1 MTSSARIGKIAAGS
15 LVLAVLATS
24 PSMLRA
30 QGLRSAPASVSLI
43 VVVPPRPAAPL
54 RELRQVEQRMVGR
67 GVMEVSA
74 FVGFVGEPVS
84 RVDVARADAPTA
96 GMHELLGRDAEGRM
110 VRIDGRTRLA
120 LTPDESAGSRVEL
133 RVMLDT
139 TATAPAHI
147 PLRYRVTLG
156 RGERARVVEYTDTL
170 SLSSDR

>member
-1 MTSSARIGKIAAGS
+1 MKSSAMIGRFAAGS
-15 LVLAVLATS
+15 LALAVMTTS
-24 PSMLRA
+24 PPLLRA
-30 QGLRSAPASVSLI
+30 QGLRSPAASVSLV

-54 RELRQVEQRMVGR
+54 RELRQVEQRVVGR

-84 RVDVARADAPTA
+84 RVDVARADAPTT
-96 GMHELLGRDAEGRM
+96 GMHELLGRDADGRM

-120 LTPDESAGSRVEL
+120 LTTEDSAGSRVAL
-133 RVMLDT
+133 RVVLDT

-170 SLSSDR
+170 SLALDR